1 VGVAGEESDAV
12 NFGEALNELRDGQ
25 LLTRDGW
32 PDYGKG
38 RWIVLQA
45 GYPDGIAINAN
56 TAAAT
61 GIAEGTVCRFQ
72 PYLMLKTSG
81 GDFVPWVAAQTDLL
95 ADDWRIVN

>member
-1 VGVAGEESDAV
+1 MD
-12 NFGEALNELRDGQ
+12 FGEALDNLRDGEF
-25 LLTRDGW
+25 LSRDGW
-32 PDYGKG
+32 PGYGRG
-38 RWIVLQA
+38 MWIVLQD

-72 PYLMLKTSG
+72 PYLMLKTTS

-95 ADDWRIVN
+95 ANDWRVVVG